1 MKTLFDDPPAPP
13 KNNEPAKPVTPAPAV
28 AAPAKKP

>member
-1 MKTLFDDPPAPP
+1 MKTLFPENKP
-13 KNNEPAKPVTPAPAV
+13 EPAKPVTPAPAV